1 MMGEITDTQKAVN
14 LQLILTPFRDFHTME
29 GVYGDEEES
38 VLLLRSF
45 SILGLSVSINYSDD
59 SLLLVS
65 PIGTRPRLSK

>member
-14 LQLILTPFRDFHTME
+14 LQLILTPFRDFHAME

-45 SILGLSVSINYSDD
+45 SI
-59 SLLLVS
+59 
-65 PIGTRPRLSK
+65 